1 VEELVE
7 LLKPFYEPGFRHSIW
22 LAFSGLC
29 AKSGVHYVSAAKV
42 LKRLYDET
50 GDADDIRVRGARVT
64 YTYAK
69 AGYRVGKKPLA
80 GVLGAEPYRPE
91 EAAPESVKGS
101 SGLREVME
109 KQAGAEEA
117 ERVVKSVW
125 KLLAPPPLRIPIE
138 WVVNNGRREAVAW
151 LVVRW
156 LGDLCEVRLRR
167 KLKEGFAEKPF
178 AVLPEIALLRDLA
191 TGNAFYLAREEGR
204 VIAISTDLEG
214 LLQQLVAQGYV
225 SKTTLED
232 INPQLL
238 PRAAMRREEGELAP
252 GLGLSGFVDPL
263 GLGLDTSDYGVE
275 GLLAA
280 KEWILKHYPASNQ
293 KAALANVALAVAKLV
308 TPVLRELNPTF
319 VDSVV
324 RNCGRGERARPRSS
338 FTSYC
343 PSSRFDR
350 TAGEPTC

>member
-1 VEELVE
+1 ME